1 MLKKHLYSTIHF
13 HAHFKEVLF
22 IIKRLERF
30 RDNILNIF
38 VFFLIL
44 ISKKKL
50 VQLNQLLTTLDMT
63 SCNFHSNLLQLFEM
77 AIFYCF
83 YLMEWL
89 LFVYFS
95 TSMNQCLQNHC
106 ALCWWAGKSL
116 LGVLQIDIPNTKYQT
131 IATTGT
137 ASVFYVC
144 TKYYVYL
151 IYLKSLVGVCS
162 LRSELFFYFYQRNFR
177 FLDMVKKDMVSTWD
191 KNTFVFHNSLESWS
205 ESAAKC

>member
-1 MLKKHLYSTIHF
+1 MLNESKVRRCVGDLENKKHQ
-13 HAHFKEVLF
+13 
-22 IIKRLERF
+22 R
-30 RDNILNIF
+30 
-38 VFFLIL
+38 
-44 ISKKKL
+44 
-50 VQLNQLLTTLDMT
+50 
-63 SCNFHSNLLQLFEM
+63 
-77 AIFYCF
+77 
-83 YLMEWL
+83 
-89 LFVYFS
+89 
-95 TSMNQCLQNHC
+95 
-106 ALCWWAGKSL
+106 L